1 MLSRRCRSSNTRRIP
16 IRLIDIGVVLYVGFN
31 FCLVLEPVAG
41 LTGDIL
47 QWDQS
52 NKNYTPT
59 HGVSEVDWRFYKSP
73 RPGPVFDTY
82 IGIGGKSN
90 KKLYL
95 TV

>member
-1 MLSRRCRSSNTRRIP
+1 MSGLIFVSFLSQWQ
-16 IRLIDIGVVLYVGFN
+16 V
-31 FCLVLEPVAG
+31 